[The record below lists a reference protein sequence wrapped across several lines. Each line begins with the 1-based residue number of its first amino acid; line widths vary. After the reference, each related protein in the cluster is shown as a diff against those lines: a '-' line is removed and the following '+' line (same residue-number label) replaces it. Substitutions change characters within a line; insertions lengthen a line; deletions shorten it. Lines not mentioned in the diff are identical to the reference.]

1 MSNEGL
7 ICDALLK
14 TDPNLYL
21 SIDGANSFRA
31 SLTKRGARVS
41 KYRKYVNGDHD
52 AYITTQMRK
61 ILRLDMEDPSGLKDF
76 NINYMGIVVDKM
88 AGRLNVNKVK
98 TDIETKQPGLFDKVK
113 QALAK
118 KEPEVNPTQDWIDN
132 LLIDNDWEAIQG
144 MMWRGAIRDGDS
156 YVMVDP
162 KTAKWIVE
170 PGYDGFSGTFAL
182 LQQGRDFPIW
192 ACKLYS
198 QADLDLTGDEPS
210 TTVSMKIVVYQPT
223 QISYFTGQAG
233 GQEVAVDSGVT
244 VEGVVNGVRSWPAEM
259 KGTVPIV
266 HYSNCKDSYTQFGE
280 SEIRKGIPLNDVIN
294 RTLYDQSAASSFAGF
309 KLTWSKGMML
319 NPAGIMPG
327 SVINLTLND
336 GSGNP
341 IISPTAE
348 QLELIKASS
357 VGQFEATDVSQFTD
371 QIEKMTVQ
379 ICQITSTP
387 IYGVTTQG
395 NLSGEA
401 LKQLETG
408 LIGKCQRF
416 QKENTSGVRSLIEL
430 TAKIQKTFQGFNDPP
445 ELGRLTVEWD
455 SPELRDNVVD
465 KEYQEKKIAWE
476 TAAAVYTASNGQ
488 IPVEA
493 VLKSF
498 GFTEEEM
505 TEFGTQKAAAIAL
518 EQEDNIPETGL

>member
-1 MSNEGL
+1 MSNESL
-7 ICDALLK
+7 VCDALLK
-14 TDPNLYL
+14 TNQSLYL
-21 SIDGANSFRA
+21 AIDGGNSFKA
-31 SLTKRGARVS
+31 ALAKRGARVA
-41 KYRKYVNGDHD
+41 KYRRYVSGDHD
-52 AYITTQMRK
+52 ATLTTQMRRM
-61 ILRLDMEDPSGLKDF
+61 LRLNEDAAGLNNL

-88 AGRLNVNKVK
+88 AGRLNVSKI
-98 TDIETKQPGLFDKVK
+98 TSAMGETN
-113 QALAK
+113 QAA
-118 KEPEVNPTQDWIDN
+118 QDYIDN
-132 LLIDNDWEAIQG
+132 LLIDNDFEAIQG

-162 KTAKWIVE
+162 TTAKWIVE
-170 PGYDGFSGTFAL
+170 PGYDGFSGMFAL
-182 LQQGRDFPIW
+182 MQQGKDYPIW

-198 QADLDLTGDEPS
+198 YADLDLTGDEPS
-210 TTVSMKIVVYQPT
+210 TTVAMKVVVYQPDK
-223 QISYFTGQAG
+223 ISYFTGQAG
-233 GQEVAVDSGVT
+233 GSEVSIDSNANI
-244 VEGVVNGVRSWPAEM
+244 EGIENGVKPWPA
-259 KGTVPIV
+259 GIIPIV
-266 HYSNCKDSYTQFGE
+266 HYADLKDSFTQFGE
-280 SEIRKGIPLNDVIN
+280 SEIRKAIPVQDVLN
-294 RTLYDQSAASSFAGF
+294 RTLHSMVMASEFSAF
-309 KLTWSKGMML
+309 KITWSIGMEIDM
-319 NPAGIMPG
+319 AGITPG
-327 SVINLTLND
+327 AVINLTLIGAD
-336 GSGNP
+336 GKAIVNP
-341 IISPTAE
+341 TTE
-348 QLELIKASS
+348 QIELIKAAK
-357 VGQFEATDVSQFTD
+357 VGQFDATDISQYTN
-371 QIEKMTVQ
+371 QIEKLTIQ
-379 ICQITSTP
+379 ISHITSTP

-430 TAKIQKTFQGFNDPP
+430 TAKIQRTFAGFKDPP

-498 GFTEEEM
+498 GFTEDEM

-518 EQEDNIPETGL
+518 EQEDVVPETGL

>member
-7 ICDALLK
+7 ICSALYH
-14 TDPNLYL
+14 TDQQLYL
-21 SIDGANSFRA
+21 AIDGANSFRA
-31 SLTKRGARVS
+31 ALTKRGARTA
-41 KYRKYVNGDHD
+41 KYRRYVSGDHD
-52 AYITTQMRK
+52 ATLTTQMRK
-61 ILRLDMEDPSGLKDF
+61 MLRLETDTAGLNNL

-88 AGRLNVNKVK
+88 AGRLNVSKIK
-98 TDIETKQPGLFDKVK
+98 TDIEVEKD
-113 QALAK
+113 A
-118 KEPEVNPTQDWIDN
+118 ENPVQTYIDN
-132 LLIDNDWEAIQG
+132 LLLDNDFEAIQG

-162 KTAKWIVE
+162 QTSKWIVE
-170 PGYDGFSGTFAL
+170 PGYDGFSGMFAL
-182 LQQGRDFPIW
+182 LQQGKDYPVW

-198 QADLDLTGDEPS
+198 YADLDLTSDEPS
-210 TTVSMKIVVYQPT
+210 TNVAMKIVVYQPDK
-223 QISYFTGQAG
+223 ISYFTGQAN
-233 GQEVAVDSGVT
+233 GQEVSIDTSVNIDGAKDGVKKWP
-244 VEGVVNGVRSWPAEM
+244 VGVI
-259 KGTVPIV
+259 PII
-266 HYSNCKDSYTQFGE
+266 HYANLKDSFTQFGE
-280 SEIRKGIPLNDVIN
+280 SEIRKGIAPQDVLN
-294 RTLYDQSAASSFAGF
+294 RTLHSMVMASEFSAF
-309 KLTWSKGMML
+309 KITWSIGMEMDMS
-319 NPAGIMPG
+319 GITPG
-327 SVINLTLND
+327 AVINLTLTGAD
-336 GSGNP
+336 GKPIVNP
-341 IISPTAE
+341 TSE
-348 QLELIKASS
+348 QIELIKAAR
-357 VGQFEATDVSQFTD
+357 VGQFEATDISQYTG
-371 QIEKMTVQ
+371 QIEKLTIQ
-379 ICQITSTP
+379 ISHVTSTP

-430 TAKIQKTFQGFNDPP
+430 TARIQKTFSGFKDPP

-476 TAAAVYTASNGQ
+476 TAAAVYTASGGQ

-505 TEFGTQKAAAIAL
+505 TEFGTQKLAAITL
-518 EQEDNIPETGL
+518 EQEDVVPTEGL

>member
-1 MSNEGL
+1 MSNESL
-7 ICDALLK
+7 ICDALYK
-14 TDPNLYL
+14 TAQDLYL
-21 SIDGANSFRA
+21 AIDGGNSFKA
-31 SLTKRGARVS
+31 ALAKRGARVS
-41 KYRKYVNGDHD
+41 KYRRYVSGDHD
-52 AYITTQMRK
+52 ATLTTQMRRM
-61 ILRLDMEDPSGLKDF
+61 LRLNEDAAGLNNL

-88 AGRLNVNKVK
+88 AGRLNVSKI
-98 TDIETKQPGLFDKVK
+98 TSAMGETN
-113 QALAK
+113 QAA
-118 KEPEVNPTQDWIDN
+118 QDYIDN
-132 LLIDNDWEAIQG
+132 LLIDNDFEAIQG

-170 PGYDGFSGTFAL
+170 PGYDGFSGMFAL
-182 LQQGRDFPIW
+182 MQQGRDYPIW

-198 QADLDLTGDEPS
+198 YADLDLTGDEPS
-210 TTVSMKIVVYQPT
+210 TTVSMKVVVYQPDK
-223 QISYFTGQAG
+223 ISYFTGQAG
-233 GQEVAVDSGVT
+233 GSEVSIDSSANI
-244 VEGVVNGVRSWPAEM
+244 EGILNGVKKWSA
-259 KGTVPIV
+259 GIVPIV
-266 HYSNCKDSYTQFGE
+266 HYADLKDSFTQFGE
-280 SEIRKGIPLNDVIN
+280 SEIRKAIPVQDVLN
-294 RTLYDQSAASSFAGF
+294 RTLHSMVMASEFSAF
-309 KLTWSKGMML
+309 KITWSIGMEIDMS
-319 NPAGIMPG
+319 GITPG
-327 SVINLTLND
+327 AVINLTLIGAD
-336 GSGNP
+336 GKPITNP
-341 IISPTAE
+341 TTE
-348 QLELIKASS
+348 QVELIKAAQ
-357 VGQFEATDVSQFTD
+357 VGQFDATDISQYTN
-371 QIEKMTVQ
+371 QIEKLTIQ
-379 ICQITSTP
+379 ISHITSTP

-430 TAKIQKTFQGFNDPP
+430 TAKIQRTFAGFKDPP

-498 GFTEEEM
+498 GFTEDEM
-505 TEFGTQKAAAIAL
+505 TEFGTQKAASIAL
-518 EQEDNIPETGL
+518 EQEDVIPETGL